1 MGDPAPPT
9 ERGTAAPTFRSMP
22 VAGRRSPISATAE
35 LLSDVVVE
43 RSTRR
48 ARRMRRNQTRPLTQ
62 DAVTPHTP
70 AVHLHTDTPV
80 VHVVTDTPV
89 QLFTGCA
96 VVDVDDDG
104 RQLSSG
110 DVRSVERNP
119 DIETLG
125 ELLTDDDSGSPLIS
139 VKTTGVI
146 IIIMTLV
153 RFLQLSTAL
162 LLLYPLRFNGLFPG
176 QPG

>member
-1 MGDPAPPT
+1 MK
-9 ERGTAAPTFRSMP
+9 
-22 VAGRRSPISATAE
+22 
-35 LLSDVVVE
+35 
-43 RSTRR
+43 
-48 ARRMRRNQTRPLTQ
+48 RNQTRPLTQ
-62 DAVTPHTP
+62 DAVTPHTSTP

-104 RQLSSG
+104 RQLSST

>member
-1 MGDPAPPT
+1 MK
-9 ERGTAAPTFRSMP
+9 
-22 VAGRRSPISATAE
+22 
-35 LLSDVVVE
+35 
-43 RSTRR
+43 
-48 ARRMRRNQTRPLTQ
+48 RNQTRPLTQ
-62 DAVTPHTP
+62 DAVTPHTSTP

-104 RQLSSG
+104 RQLSST

-125 ELLTDDDSGSPLIS
+125 ELLTDDDSGVSLIS
-139 VKTTGVI
+139 VKTTGIVTFRVSRRRRE
-146 IIIMTLV
+146 MYCGRARLCV
-153 RFLQLSTAL
+153 CLSCLSVCLSAAAC
-162 LLLYPLRFNGLFPG
+162 LYYCTDPDVTSGSKR
-176 QPG
+176 